1 MQAIKTKYSGPTN
14 FKGSKI
20 TASCGAGKA
29 HLSYDY
35 SLNIDEN
42 HRAACK
48 ALLHKLNWNTEHY
61 SEMVGGQH
69 GDAWYWVFNGG
80 SSLSTKGG

>member
-20 TASCGAGKA
+20 TASCEAGKV
-29 HLSYDY
+29 HFSYDY

-48 ALLHKLNWNTEHY
+48 ALLKKLGWDAGYY

-69 GDAWYWVFNGG
+69 GDSMFWVFNGG
-80 SSLSTKGG
+80 SSLSTKGD